1 MYVLRELYIFLEMI
15 SNSKCNGVKVISNSN
30 RSIYVAVVLILV
42 MRMLYGLVMILK
54 GIDNGNVIWFYNYI
68 IEPSLNTTTNIQ
80 F

>member
-15 SNSKCNGVKVISNSN
+15 SNSKCNVVKVISNSN
-30 RSIYVAVVLILV
+30 RSIYVAVVLVLV

-68 IEPSLNTTTNIQ
+68 IEPSLNTTANIQ